1 MIKEKMAN
9 EFKNKKIKN
18 LETKKEYLVID
29 TYVRI
34 KGSYEDVDTTYN
46 FVCKE
51 IGKNKIS
58 VITLDDNIEVI
69 E

>member
-1 MIKEKMAN
+1 MTN
-9 EFKNKKIKN
+9 EFKNKKIVDIK
-18 LETKKEYLVID
+18 TKKKYLVID

-34 KGSYEDVDTTYN
+34 KGSYENVDTTYN

-58 VITLDDNIEVI
+58 IITLDENIEVI